1 MERLA
6 FPYKFGG
13 FLSRLNFYM
22 KKVHRCRII
31 QLPHFIKETS
41 MNTITISQKQKNK
54 HLSFQHYEFII
65 NSLIKFNAEQL
76 FLDELSKL
84 GVTENTIFYKN

>member
-1 MERLA
+1 
-6 FPYKFGG
+6 
-13 FLSRLNFYM
+13 
-22 KKVHRCRII
+22 
-31 QLPHFIKETS
+31 